1 MFGFFIFIVV
11 ILLFTNIAKGSKKT
25 MLFLFLILFG
35 LSILK
40 PATTAIFKTAENT
53 INKLQDSR
61 NFTILSSYENKD
73 LEEHVKKIGKKNDFN
88 IKFIYKGDLDIVDEL
103 NENSKNYD
111 AVWISNSIWLY
122 MLDNTY
128 TISESKSISISP
140 VVMGIKLNKA
150 KSLGLINKEI
160 YNEDLLNLI
169 KNKEIKYVMSSV
181 TQTNTGATAYLGF
194 LNTLAGNPEV
204 LTEEML
210 DNEILKENMISIFS
224 GVERVSGDEDYLE
237 TMFLNS
243 DNFEA
248 VIADESS
255 LININKQLN
264 DNEKLYLIY
273 PKDGVAINDS
283 TFAYIDNNKN
293 KKENFLKIQNY
304 LLSNEGR
311 NLLQS
316 LGRRTWYGGINSNV
330 DKEIFNPNYGIDTTK
345 YLITT
350 KYPSKTVMTK
360 AINIYIEELR
370 KPTHVVFCLDY
381 SGSMYGEGITELR
394 NAMEYILDYEE
405 ASLDNL
411 QFSKKDKITVI
422 TFSSRVTHVWQT
434 LNGKETI
441 NLINNI
447 NSFSPNGNT
456 ALYDA
461 IIKGFDILNNE
472 SDEYTKTIIAM
483 TDGAV
488 NVGTFSSLR
497 NKYNSLTSKI
507 PVYSITFGSAEEY
520 QLNEIANLTNA
531 KVFDGKTDLLKAFK
545 EVRGYN

>member
-1 MFGFFIFIVV
+1 
-11 ILLFTNIAKGSKKT
+11 
-25 MLFLFLILFG
+25 
-35 LSILK
+35 
-40 PATTAIFKTAENT
+40 
-53 INKLQDSR
+53 
-61 NFTILSSYENKD
+61 
-73 LEEHVKKIGKKNDFN
+73 
-88 IKFIYKGDLDIVDEL
+88 
-103 NENSKNYD
+103 
-111 AVWISNSIWLY
+111 
-122 MLDNTY
+122 
-128 TISESKSISISP
+128 
-140 VVMGIKLNKA
+140 
-150 KSLGLINKEI
+150 
-160 YNEDLLNLI
+160 
-169 KNKEIKYVMSSV
+169 
-181 TQTNTGATAYLGF
+181 
-194 LNTLAGNPEV
+194 
-204 LTEEML
+204 
-210 DNEILKENMISIFS
+210 
-224 GVERVSGDEDYLE
+224 
-237 TMFLNS
+237 
-243 DNFEA
+243 
-248 VIADESS
+248 
-255 LININKQLN
+255 
-264 DNEKLYLIY
+264 
-273 PKDGVAINDS
+273 
-283 TFAYIDNNKN
+283 
-293 KKENFLKIQNY
+293 
-304 LLSNEGR
+304 
-311 NLLQS
+311 
-316 LGRRTWYGGINSNV
+316 
-330 DKEIFNPNYGIDTTK
+330 
-345 YLITT
+345 
-350 KYPSKTVMTK
+350 
-360 AINIYIEELR
+360 
-370 KPTHVVFCLDY
+370 
-381 SGSMYGEGITELR
+381 MYGEGITELR